1 MKIIRFLKNIITV
14 VLGLIMLLGLI
25 LVVYPVYW
33 MISSDGS
40 ILGYGFAIL
49 EILTGLLLLTVTL
62 FLFKIIR
69 KK

>member
-1 MKIIRFLKNIITV
+1 MKYMKLIKNLIIII
-14 VLGLIMLLGLI
+14 LGLFMLVGII

-33 MISSDGS
+33 MISSEGS

-49 EILTGLLLLTVTL
+49 EILIGLLILITAL
-62 FLFKIIR
+62 FIFKIL